1 MHAQLKA
8 TVKKAEAAKDAIAQ
22 QKLFF
27 FFFDYYIRLPASYA
41 TCSESNRM
49 VSYISRC
56 LHG

>member
-1 MHAQLKA
+1 
-8 TVKKAEAAKDAIAQ
+8 VEKAEAAKSALAK

-27 FFFDYYIRLPASYA
+27 FYFDYYIRLPASYV
-41 TCSESNRM
+41 TCDKSNRM

>member
-1 MHAQLKA
+1 M
-8 TVKKAEAAKDAIAQ
+8 KKAEAAKDAIAQ